1 MFKLQFATSNAA
13 FDDCPASE
21 IARILRA
28 VAHEVETGWIAS
40 AGGGNSPIRDAN
52 GNTIGVMAYRP
63 EGGAA

>member
-1 MFKLQFATSNAA
+1 MFKLHFETGNAA
-13 FDDCPASE
+13 FDDCPAIK

-28 VAHEVETGWIAS
+28 VAREVETGWIAS
-40 AGGGNSPIRDAN
+40 AGGGNSPIHDAN